1 MALAGL
7 TGIPEI
13 FRTLVPDLT
22 DRLRWSTGANYQSTA
37 NHSTA
42 IPAAQYRLIG

>member
-13 FRTLVPDLT
+13 FRILVPNLT
-22 DRLRWSTGANYQSTA
+22 RISDRPVATEHRC
-37 NHSTA
+37 
-42 IPAAQYRLIG
+42 